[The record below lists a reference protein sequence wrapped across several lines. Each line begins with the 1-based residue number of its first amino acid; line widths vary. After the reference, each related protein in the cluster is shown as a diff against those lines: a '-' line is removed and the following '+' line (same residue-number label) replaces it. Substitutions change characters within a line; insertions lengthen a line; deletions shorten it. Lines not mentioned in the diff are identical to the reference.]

1 MKRLIAP
8 FATGLLLTM
17 TSVSATEIQFEKLN
31 AYFSQDTGSLEAS
44 QLTYKG
50 DSIVISLND
59 ELLELRRDETTFSA
73 IKDGIVA
80 SLPVSGQGVLS
91 SLERVEVSQAEGHFL
106 PGVVLAF
113 KADHLSAAIGDGV
126 QTFDQLLIS
135 CRRFEKTTSE
145 LDLHWLIPCQEQG
158 YFSLPT
164 LRLDKQSV
172 NTVSKAIG
180 VSKGIDKL
188 NDLQM
193 VISRNAFL
201 LSFEAKYL
209 FNWKVKATGTV
220 VIDEEKNQVKMK
232 LISAKAGIFGIK
244 SKLLNELAKANIKN
258 ISVSGDLI
266 VIQL

>member
-8 FATGLLLTM
+8 FATGLLLTL
-17 TSVSATEIQFEKLN
+17 SSASATEIQFEKLN
-31 AYFSQDTGSLEAS
+31 AYFSRDTGSLEAS
-44 QLTYKG
+44 LLYYKG
-50 DSIVISLND
+50 DSIQITLNE
-59 ELLELRRDETTFSA
+59 ELLELRRDEKQFSA
-73 IKDGIVA
+73 NKEGIKA
-80 SLPVSGQGVLS
+80 ALPIEGQGVLS
-91 SLERVEVSQAEGHFL
+91 SLDNVEVVSAAGHFL
-106 PGVVLAF
+106 PGEVLAF

-135 CRRFEKTTSE
+135 CRRFDRAGGG

-158 YFSLPT
+158 FFSLPT
-164 LRLDKQSV
+164 LRLDKNSV
-172 NTVSKAIG
+172 SSVSKAIG
-180 VSKGIDKL
+180 IEKGIDKL
-188 NDLQM
+188 NDVQM

-220 VIDEEKNQVKMK
+220 VIDQVNNQVQLK

-244 SKLLNELAKANIKN
+244 SKLLSQLAKSNIKN
-258 ISVSGDLI
+258 ISVNGDLI